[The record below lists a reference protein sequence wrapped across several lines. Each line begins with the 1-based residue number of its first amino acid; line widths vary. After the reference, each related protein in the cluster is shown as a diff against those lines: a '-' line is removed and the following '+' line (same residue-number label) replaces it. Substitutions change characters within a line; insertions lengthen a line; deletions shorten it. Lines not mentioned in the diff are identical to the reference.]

1 MRSEEHKIN
10 YQKGLSVYNQIVRA
24 SYMPQFLQVIGHC
37 IRQFQEKK
45 NSRRR
50 RNVGT
55 KFRNILDSYSL
66 CCQLVQKGI

>member
-45 NSRRR
+45 I
-50 RNVGT
+50 VEEEEM
-55 KFRNILDSYSL
+55 LAQSL
-66 CCQLVQKGI
+66 ETFWIATVHAAS

>member
-10 YQKGLSVYNQIVRA
+10 YQKGLSVYNQIVHA

-45 NSRRR
+45 I
-50 RNVGT
+50 VEEEEM
-55 KFRNILDSYSL
+55 LAQSL
-66 CCQLVQKGI
+66 ETFWIATVYAAS